1 MGMRICVLTGSP
13 HLKGTSNT
21 LAEEWMRGAQEAGH
35 TVERCDC
42 ARPNLHPC
50 LGCGHC
56 GMDDPCVHRDDG
68 EGVLETLL
76 QADMVLFATP
86 IYYFGV
92 SA

>member
-56 GMDDPCVHRDDG
+56 GMDDPCVHGTTVKVCWKRFCRR
-68 EGVLETLL
+68 TWCCL
-76 QADMVLFATP
+76 QRRSIILA
-86 IYYFGV
+86 
-92 SA
+92 

>member
-21 LAEEWMRGAQEAGH
+21 LAEEWMRGAQAAGH

-42 ARPNLHPC
+42 ARLNLHPC

-56 GMDDPCVHRDDG
+56 GMDGSCVHRDDG
-68 EGVLETLL
+68 DGVLCPTALWGGNVGKKRVQFLPVKE
-76 QADMVLFATP
+76 
-86 IYYFGV
+86 
-92 SA
+92 